1 VKLLIGETLIQSAF
15 SLLNMSLPLEGLR
28 VIDLTQDF
36 AGPFCTMILSDLGA
50 EVIKI
55 EKPGTGD
62 ETRAWGPP
70 FIDGISYYFLSL
82 NRGKK
87 SVVLDLKTR
96 EGQRIIRK
104 LAIDSDIFV
113 ESSRPGK
120 MAQFNLDYSQVRKL
134 NKALVYASISSF
146 GQSGPYRDRLGY
158 DLIAFAMSGIM
169 ASTGE
174 EGRPPI
180 RMSVPVA
187 DIAAGHYAS
196 TAILAALSRRLVTGR
211 GDYIDLSLHDSI
223 VSWLTYLAS
232 YYFATGKEPQR
243 LGSAHPSIV
252 PYQTFRC
259 KDEDLVLAIG
269 NDHQWT
275 KFCRATGQERLLA
288 DRRFS
293 TNPLRVKNRQLLI
306 PVLERMFRRRKA
318 KEWLRIIAQAKVPV
332 TPVFSIRDVVRDPQ
346 VRTRRMIIRSKGGI
360 PRLGSPMRFDRT
372 KPKRTESAPQLGE
385 HTTEILSEIGFS
397 SPGLKEFKAKHA

>member
-1 VKLLIGETLIQSAF
+1 MG
-15 SLLNMSLPLEGLR
+15 LPLEGLR

-36 AGPFCTMILSDLGA
+36 AGPFCTMILSDIGA

-55 EKPGTGD
+55 EKPDGGD

-70 FIDGISYYFLSL
+70 FVNGISYYFLSL

-96 EGQRIIRK
+96 EGQEIVRK
-104 LAIDSDIFV
+104 LVVDADIFV
-113 ESSRPGK
+113 ESSRPGQ
-120 MAQFNLDYSQVRKL
+120 MARFNLDYPRLRRL

-146 GQSGPYRDRLGY
+146 GQTGPYRDRLGY

-187 DIAAGHYAS
+187 DLAAGHYAS

-232 YYFATGKEPQR
+232 YYFATGKEPER
-243 LGSAHPSIV
+243 RGSAHPSIV
-252 PYQTFRC
+252 PYQAFRC
-259 KDEDLVLAIG
+259 KDKDLVVAIG
-269 NDHQWT
+269 NDHQWAN
-275 KFCRATGQERLLA
+275 FCRAMGLEKLFA

-293 TNPLRVKNRQLLI
+293 TNPLRVKNRHLLV
-306 PVLERMFRRRKA
+306 PVLQRVFRRRKA
-318 KEWLRIIAQAKVPV
+318 QDWERVLVHAKVPA
-332 TPVFSIRDVVRDPQ
+332 TSVFSIRDVVRDPQ
-346 VRTRRMIIRSKGGI
+346 VLWRGMVLGLKGE
-360 PRLGSPMRFDRT
+360 RHLESPMRFYKT
-372 KPKRTESAPQLGE
+372 KPRKALFPPKLGQ
-385 HTTEILSEIGFS
+385 HTTEILSS
-397 SPGLKEFKAKHA
+397 LSK

>member
-1 VKLLIGETLIQSAF
+1 MG
-15 SLLNMSLPLEGLR
+15 LPLQGLR

-70 FIDGISYYFLSL
+70 FVDGVSYYFLSL

-96 EGQRIIRK
+96 EARKIIQK
-104 LAIDSDIFV
+104 LVIDADIFV

-120 MAQFNLDYSQVRKL
+120 MSQFNLNYQRLRRL
-134 NKALVYASISSF
+134 NRALVYASISSF
-146 GQSGPYRDRLGY
+146 GQTGPYRDRLGY
-158 DLIAFAMSGIM
+158 DLIAFAKSGIM

-174 EGRPPI
+174 EGRSPI

-187 DIAAGHYAS
+187 DLAAGHYSS
-196 TAILAALSRRLVTGR
+196 TAILAALSRRLVTGT

-232 YYFATGKEPQR
+232 YYFATGKEPER
-243 LGSAHPSIV
+243 GGSAHQSIV
-252 PYQTFRC
+252 PYQAFRC
-259 KDEDLVLAIG
+259 EDKDLVLAIG

-275 KFCRATGQERLLA
+275 NFCHATGLERLIT

-293 TNPLRVKNRQLLI
+293 TNPARVKNRKILI
-306 PVLERMFRRRKA
+306 PVLQRMFRRREA
-318 KEWLRIIAQAKVPV
+318 KEWQKILDQAKVPA
-332 TPVFSIRDVVRDPQ
+332 TPAFSIRDVVRDPH
-346 VRTRRMIIRSKGGI
+346 VRNRRMIVKPKGDA
-360 PRLGSPMRFDRT
+360 PRLGSPMRFYKT
-372 KPKRTESAPQLGE
+372 KPKQTAPAPHLGQ
-385 HTTEILSEIGFS
+385 HTKEILAE
-397 SPGLKEFKAKHA
+397 L

>member
-1 VKLLIGETLIQSAF
+1 MGY
-15 SLLNMSLPLEGLR
+15 PLQGVR

-55 EKPGTGD
+55 EKPDGGD

-70 FIDGISYYFLSL
+70 FVDGISYYFLSL

-87 SVVLDLKTR
+87 SVVLDLKKN
-96 EGQRIIRK
+96 EAQKIIRK
-104 LAIDSDIFV
+104 LVVDSDIFV
-113 ESSRPGK
+113 ESSRPGQ
-120 MAQFNLDYSQVRKL
+120 MARFKLDYPRLRKT

-146 GQSGPYRDRLGY
+146 GQTGPYRDRLGY

-187 DIAAGHYAS
+187 DLAAGHYAS

-232 YYFATGKEPQR
+232 YYFATGKEPKR

-252 PYQTFRC
+252 PYQAFRC
-259 KDEDLVLAIG
+259 KDKDLVLAIG
-269 NDHQWT
+269 NDRQWT
-275 KFCRATGQERLLA
+275 TFCHATGLERLLA

-293 TNPLRVKNRQLLI
+293 TNPSRVRNRRLLI
-306 PVLERMFRRRKA
+306 PVLERMFRRREA
-318 KEWLRIIAQAKVPV
+318 KEWQRILAQAQVPA
-332 TPVFSIRDVVRDPQ
+332 TPVFNIRDVARDPQ
-346 VRTRRMIIRSKGGI
+346 VRNRRMIVRSKEDL
-360 PRLGSPMRFDRT
+360 PRLGSPMRFHKT
-372 KPKRTESAPQLGE
+372 KPKKTTPAPQLGQ
-385 HTTEILSEIGFS
+385 HTKEILVELGYSTLRMAT
-397 SPGLKEFKAKHA
+397 LKSMIKMPPPFGAGPANMLCHQR

>member
-1 VKLLIGETLIQSAF
+1 M
-15 SLLNMSLPLEGLR
+15 NLPLEGLQ

-50 EVIKI
+50 KVIKI

-70 FIDGISYYFLSL
+70 FVNGISYYFLSL

-87 SVVLDLKTR
+87 SVVLDLKKR
-96 EGQRIIRK
+96 EAQRIVRK
-104 LAIDSDIFV
+104 LVVDADIFV
-113 ESSRPGK
+113 ESSRPGQ
-120 MAQFNLDYSQVRKL
+120 MARFNLDYPRLRKL

-146 GQSGPYRDRLGY
+146 GQTGPYRDRLGY

-174 EGRPPI
+174 TGRPPV

-187 DIAAGHYAS
+187 DLAAGHYAS
-196 TAILAALSRRLVTGR
+196 TAILAALSRRLATGT
-211 GDYIDLSLHDSI
+211 GDCIDIALYDSI
-223 VSWLTYLAS
+223 VSWLTYQAS

-252 PYQTFRC
+252 PYQAFRC
-259 KDEDLVLAIG
+259 KDKDLVLAIG
-269 NDHQWT
+269 NDQQW
-275 KFCRATGQERLLA
+275 KNFCHATGQERLLA

-293 TNPLRVKNRQLLI
+293 TNPARVRNRQLLI
-306 PVLERMFRRRKA
+306 PVLQRMFRRRKA
-318 KEWLRIIAQAKVPV
+318 EEWHRILVEAKVPA
-332 TPVFSIRDVVRDPQ
+332 TTVFGSREVVRDSQ
-346 VRTRRMIIRSKGGI
+346 VRYRRMVIRSDNKA
-360 PRLGSPMRFDRT
+360 PHLGSPMRFYKT
-372 KPKRTESAPQLGE
+372 KPKKATPAPKLGQ
-385 HTTEILSEIGFS
+385 HTKEILAELGFS
-397 SPGLKEFKAKHA
+397 AQESRG

>member
-1 VKLLIGETLIQSAF
+1 MG
-15 SLLNMSLPLEGLR
+15 LPLKGLR

-70 FIDGISYYFLSL
+70 FVNGISYYFLSL

-96 EGQRIIRK
+96 EGQGVVRK
-104 LAIDSDIFV
+104 LVVDADIFV
-113 ESSRPGK
+113 ESSRPGQ
-120 MAQFNLDYSQVRKL
+120 MARFNLDYPRLRRL

-146 GQSGPYRDRLGY
+146 GQTGPYRDRLGY

-169 ASTGE
+169 ATTGE
-174 EGRPPI
+174 AGRPPI
-180 RMSVPVA
+180 RISVPVA

-252 PYQTFRC
+252 PYQAFRC
-259 KDEDLVLAIG
+259 KDKDLVLAIG
-269 NDHQWT
+269 NDHQWEN
-275 KFCRATGQERLLA
+275 FCHATGLDTLLA
-288 DRRFS
+288 DSRFS
-293 TNPLRVKNRQLLI
+293 TNPSRVRNRQALI

-318 KEWLRIIAQAKVPV
+318 KEWQRILAQAKVPA
-332 TPVFSIRDVVRDPQ
+332 TPVFNIRDVMRDPH
-346 VRTRRMIIRSKGGI
+346 VRNRRMIISSNRGI
-360 PRLGSPMRFDRT
+360 PRLGSPMRFYKT
-372 KPKRTESAPQLGE
+372 KPKRTRSAPQLGE

-397 SPGLKEFKAKHA
+397 PGLEEFKAKHT

>member
-1 VKLLIGETLIQSAF
+1 MG
-15 SLLNMSLPLEGLR
+15 LPLQGLR

-55 EKPGTGD
+55 EKPDGGD

-87 SVVLDLKTR
+87 SVVLDLKKR
-96 EGQRIIRK
+96 EAQKIVRK
-104 LAIDSDIFV
+104 LVVDSDIFV
-113 ESSRPGK
+113 ESSRPGQ
-120 MAQFNLDYSQVRKL
+120 MSRINLDYPKLRKL

-146 GQSGPYRDRLGY
+146 GQTGPYRDRLGY
-158 DLIAFAMSGIM
+158 DIVAFAMSGIM
-169 ASTGE
+169 SSTGE
-174 EGRPPI
+174 EGRAPI

-223 VSWLTYLAS
+223 VSWLTYQAS
-232 YYFATGKEPQR
+232 YYFATGREPQR

-252 PYQTFRC
+252 PYEAFRC
-259 KDEDLVLAIG
+259 EDRDLVLAVG
-269 NDHQWT
+269 NDHQW
-275 KFCRATGQERLLA
+275 KNFCHATGLERLIT

-293 TNPLRVKNRQLLI
+293 TNPARVKNRHLLI
-306 PVLERMFRRRKA
+306 PVLQQMFRRKKA
-318 KEWLRIIAQAKVPV
+318 KEWHRILVQAQVPA
-332 TPVFSIRDVVRDPQ
+332 TPVFNIRDVARDPQ
-346 VRTRRMIIRSKGGI
+346 IRNRRMIIRSDGDVSH
-360 PRLGSPMRFDRT
+360 LGSPMRFYET
-372 KPKRTESAPQLGE
+372 KPKRTASAPQLGQ
-385 HTTEILSEIGFS
+385 HTREILAE
-397 SPGLKEFKAKHA
+397 L

>member
-1 VKLLIGETLIQSAF
+1 
-15 SLLNMSLPLEGLR
+15 
-28 VIDLTQDF
+28 
-36 AGPFCTMILSDLGA
+36 MILSDLGA

-55 EKPGTGD
+55 EKPDGGD

-87 SVVLDLKTR
+87 SVVLDLKKN
-96 EGQRIIRK
+96 EAQKIIRK
-104 LAIDSDIFV
+104 LVVDADIFV
-113 ESSRPGK
+113 ESSRPGQ
-120 MAQFNLDYSQVRKL
+120 MARFNLDYPKLRRL

-146 GQSGPYRDRLGY
+146 GQTGPYRDRLGY
-158 DLIAFAMSGIM
+158 DIIAFAMSGIM

-174 EGRPPI
+174 AGRPPI

-252 PYQTFRC
+252 PYQAFRC
-259 KDEDLVLAIG
+259 KDKDIVLAIG
-269 NDHQWT
+269 NNQQWT
-275 KFCRATGQERLLA
+275 NFCHATGLERLLA
-288 DRRFS
+288 HQRFS
-293 TNPLRVKNRQLLI
+293 TNPSRVKNRHLLI
-306 PVLERMFRRRKA
+306 PILQKTLRQRKA
-318 KEWLRIIAQAKVPV
+318 KDWYRILNRANIPA
-332 TPVFSIRDVVRDPQ
+332 TTVFSIRDTVHDPH
-346 VRTRRMIIRSKGGI
+346 VLNRKMIEGPGSKD
-360 PRLGSPMRFDRT
+360 PRLGSPMKFSKT
-372 KPKRTESAPQLGE
+372 KPKQATPAPQLGQ
-385 HTTEILSEIGFS
+385 HTKEILAELGH
-397 SPGLKEFKAKHA
+397 SPRTIEKLQS

>member
-15 SLLNMSLPLEGLR
+15 SILNMGLPLEGLR

-55 EKPGTGD
+55 EKPRGGD

-70 FIDGISYYFLSL
+70 FIDGVSYYFLSL

-104 LAIDSDIFV
+104 LVVDADIFV
-113 ESSRPGK
+113 ESSRPGQ
-120 MAQFNLDYSQVRKL
+120 MARFNLDYPRLRRL

-146 GQSGPYRDRLGY
+146 GQTGPYRDRLGY

-174 EGRPPI
+174 EGRPHI

-196 TAILAALSRRLVTGR
+196 TAILAALSKRLVTGK

-232 YYFATGKEPQR
+232 YYFATGKEPER
-243 LGSAHPSIV
+243 RGSAHPSIV
-252 PYQTFRC
+252 PYQAFRC
-259 KDEDLVLAIG
+259 KDKDLVLAIG
-269 NDHQWT
+269 NDQQW
-275 KFCRATGQERLLA
+275 KNFCYATGLERLIM

-293 TNPLRVKNRQLLI
+293 TNPARVKNGKILI
-306 PVLERMFRRRKA
+306 PVLQRMFRRRDA
-318 KEWLRIIAQAKVPV
+318 KEWQKTLDQAKVPV
-332 TPVFSIRDVVRDPQ
+332 TPVFSIRDVARDPH
-346 VRTRRMIIRSKGGI
+346 VRNRRMIVKSKGDI
-360 PRLGSPMRFDRT
+360 PRLGSPMRFYET
-372 KPKRTESAPQLGE
+372 KPKKTTPAPRLGQ
-385 HTTEILSEIGFS
+385 HTKEILAELGYS
-397 SPGLKEFKAKHA
+397 S

>member
-1 VKLLIGETLIQSAF
+1 MG
-15 SLLNMSLPLEGLR
+15 LPLQGLR

-55 EKPGTGD
+55 EKPDGGD

-87 SVVLDLKTR
+87 SVVLDLKKR
-96 EGQRIIRK
+96 EAQKIVRK
-104 LAIDSDIFV
+104 LVVDSDIFV
-113 ESSRPGK
+113 ESSRPGQ
-120 MAQFNLDYSQVRKL
+120 MSRFNLDYPKLRKL

-146 GQSGPYRDRLGY
+146 GQTGPYRDRLGY
-158 DLIAFAMSGIM
+158 DIVAFAMSGIM
-169 ASTGE
+169 SSTGE
-174 EGRPPI
+174 EGRAPI

-223 VSWLTYLAS
+223 VSWLTYQAS
-232 YYFATGKEPQR
+232 YYFATGREPQR

-252 PYQTFRC
+252 PYEAFRC
-259 KDEDLVLAIG
+259 EDRDLVLAVG
-269 NDHQWT
+269 NDHQW
-275 KFCRATGQERLLA
+275 KNFCHATGLERLIT

-293 TNPLRVKNRQLLI
+293 TNPARVKNRHLLI
-306 PVLERMFRRRKA
+306 PVLQQMFRRKKA
-318 KEWLRIIAQAKVPV
+318 KEWHRILVQAQVPA
-332 TPVFSIRDVVRDPQ
+332 TPVFNIRDVARDPQ
-346 VRTRRMIIRSKGGI
+346 IRNRRMIIGSDGDVSH
-360 PRLGSPMRFDRT
+360 LGSPMRFYET
-372 KPKRTESAPQLGE
+372 KPKRTASAPQLGQ
-385 HTTEILSEIGFS
+385 HTREILAE
-397 SPGLKEFKAKHA
+397 L

>member
-1 VKLLIGETLIQSAF
+1 MGLA
-15 SLLNMSLPLEGLR
+15 LEGLR

-87 SVVLDLKTR
+87 GVVLDLKTR

-104 LAIDSDIFV
+104 LVVDADIFV
-113 ESSRPGK
+113 ESSRPGQ
-120 MAQFNLDYSQVRKL
+120 MSRFHLDYPRLRRL

-146 GQSGPYRDRLGY
+146 GQTGPYRDRLGY

-180 RMSVPVA
+180 RISVPVA
-187 DIAAGHYAS
+187 DLAAGHYAS
-196 TAILAALSRRLVTGR
+196 TAILAALSRRLVSGT
-211 GDYIDLSLHDSI
+211 GDYIDLSLYDSI
-223 VSWLTYLAS
+223 VSWLAYLAS

-252 PYQTFRC
+252 PYQAFRC
-259 KDEDLVLAIG
+259 KDKDLVLAIG
-269 NDHQWT
+269 NDHQWRD
-275 KFCRATGQERLLA
+275 FCRATGLERLLA
-288 DRRFS
+288 YTRFS
-293 TNPLRVKNRQLLI
+293 TNPDRVKNRHFLI
-306 PVLERMFRRRKA
+306 LTLERMFRRRKA
-318 KEWLRIIAQAKVPV
+318 KEWQRILVQAKVPAA
-332 TPVFSIRDVVRDPQ
+332 PVYSIRDVERDLQ
-346 VRTRRMIIRSKGGI
+346 VRNRRMIIRSDKV
-360 PRLGSPMRFDRT
+360 PRLGS
-372 KPKRTESAPQLGE
+372 
-385 HTTEILSEIGFS
+385 
-397 SPGLKEFKAKHA
+397 

>member
-1 VKLLIGETLIQSAF
+1 
-15 SLLNMSLPLEGLR
+15 MRLPLEGLR

-36 AGPFCTMILSDLGA
+36 AGPFCTMMLSDLGA

-55 EKPGTGD
+55 EKPDGGD

-70 FIDGISYYFLSL
+70 FVKGISYYFLSL

-96 EGQRIIRK
+96 EAQKIIQK
-104 LAIDSDIFV
+104 LVVDADIFV
-113 ESSRPGK
+113 ESSRPGQ
-120 MAQFNLDYSQVRKL
+120 MARFNLDYPKLRRK

-146 GQSGPYRDRLGY
+146 GQTGPYRDRLGY

-174 EGRPPI
+174 QGRPPI

-196 TAILAALSRRLVTGR
+196 TAILAALTRRLVTGR
-211 GDYIDLSLHDSI
+211 GDYIDLSLYDSI

-232 YYFATGKEPQR
+232 YYFATGKEPPQ

-252 PYQTFRC
+252 PYQAFRC
-259 KDEDLVLAIG
+259 KDKDLVLAIG

-275 KFCRATGQERLLA
+275 NFCRATGLERLIA

-293 TNPLRVKNRQLLI
+293 TNPARVKNRLLLI
-306 PVLERMFRRRKA
+306 PVLQRMFRHKDT
-318 KEWLRIIAQAKVPV
+318 KEWQTILDQAKVPAS
-332 TPVFSIRDVVRDPQ
+332 PVFSIRDLVHDPH
-346 VRTRRMIIRSKGGI
+346 VHHRKIIIKSKGNAS
-360 PRLGSPMRFDRT
+360 RLGSPMMFYKT
-372 KPKRTESAPQLGE
+372 KPKRTSAAARLGE
-385 HTTEILSEIGFS
+385 HTSEILT
-397 SPGLKEFKAKHA
+397 EFG

>member
-1 VKLLIGETLIQSAF
+1 MG
-15 SLLNMSLPLEGLR
+15 LPLEGLR

-55 EKPGTGD
+55 EKPEGGD
-62 ETRAWGPP
+62 ETRSWGPP
-70 FIDGISYYFLSL
+70 FVDGVSYYFLSL

-104 LAIDSDIFV
+104 LVVDADIFV
-113 ESSRPGK
+113 ESSRPGQ
-120 MAQFNLDYSQVRKL
+120 MSRFNLDYPRLRRL

-146 GQSGPYRDRLGY
+146 GQTGPYRDWLGY

-174 EGRPPI
+174 KGRPPI

-187 DIAAGHYAS
+187 DLAAGHYAS
-196 TAILAALSRRLVTGR
+196 TAILAALSRRLVSGR

-232 YYFATGKEPQR
+232 YYFATGKEPER

-252 PYQTFRC
+252 PYQIFRC
-259 KDEDLVLAIG
+259 KDKDLVLAIG
-269 NDHQWT
+269 NNYQWT
-275 KFCRATGQERLLA
+275 NFCRATGQERLIA

-293 TNPLRVKNRQLLI
+293 TNPARVNNRLLLI
-306 PVLERMFRRRKA
+306 PVLDRMFRHKDT
-318 KEWLRIIAQAKVPV
+318 KEWQKILDHAKVPAS
-332 TPVFSIRDVVRDPQ
+332 PVFSIRDVVHDPH
-346 VRTRRMIIRSKGGI
+346 VRHRKMIVKSKGNAS
-360 PRLGSPMRFDRT
+360 RLGSPMRFYKT
-372 KPKRTESAPQLGE
+372 KPKRASAAPRLGE
-385 HTTEILSEIGFS
+385 HAKEILAELRVS
-397 SPGLKEFKAKHA
+397 S

>member
-1 VKLLIGETLIQSAF
+1 MG
-15 SLLNMSLPLEGLR
+15 LPLEGLR

-55 EKPGTGD
+55 EKPDGGD

-104 LAIDSDIFV
+104 LVVDADIFV
-113 ESSRPGK
+113 ESSRPGQ
-120 MAQFNLDYSQVRKL
+120 MARFHLDYPRLRRL

-146 GQSGPYRDRLGY
+146 GQTGPYRDRLGY

-174 EGRPPI
+174 KGRPPI

-187 DIAAGHYAS
+187 DLAAGHYAS

-252 PYQTFRC
+252 PYQAFRC
-259 KDEDLVLAIG
+259 KDKDLVLAVG

-275 KFCRATGQERLLA
+275 NFCRATGQERFLS

-293 TNPLRVKNRQLLI
+293 TNPSRVKNRTTLI
-306 PVLERMFRRRKA
+306 PVLQQMFRRRDA
-318 KEWLRIIAQAKVPV
+318 KEWQNILDQAKVPV
-332 TPVFSIRDVVRDPQ
+332 APVFGIRDVVRDPH
-346 VRTRRMIIRSKGGI
+346 VRHRKMIVGSGRNAS
-360 PRLGSPMRFDRT
+360 RLGSPMRFYKT
-372 KPKRTESAPQLGE
+372 KPKKTGPAPQLGQ
-385 HTTEILSEIGFS
+385 HTREILAELGQSG
-397 SPGLKEFKAKHA
+397 

>member
-1 VKLLIGETLIQSAF
+1 MG
-15 SLLNMSLPLEGLR
+15 LPLKGLR

-50 EVIKI
+50 EVIKL

-70 FIDGISYYFLSL
+70 FVNGISYYFSSL

-104 LAIDSDIFV
+104 LVVDADIFV
-113 ESSRPGK
+113 ESSRPRQ
-120 MAQFNLDYSQVRKL
+120 MARFKLDYPRLRKT

-146 GQSGPYRDRLGY
+146 GQTGPYRDRLGY
-158 DLIAFAMSGIM
+158 DLVALAMSGIM

-174 EGRPPI
+174 EGRQPI

-196 TAILAALSRRLVTGR
+196 TAILAALSKRLVTGK
-211 GDYIDLSLHDSI
+211 GDYIDLSLYDSI
-223 VSWLTYLAS
+223 VSWLTYLSS

-252 PYQTFRC
+252 PYQAFRC
-259 KDEDLVLAIG
+259 EDQDLVLATG
-269 NDHQWT
+269 NDNQWMN
-275 KFCRATGQERLLA
+275 FCHATGQKRLLS

-293 TNPLRVKNRQLLI
+293 TNPLRVKNRQLLV
-306 PVLERMFRRRKA
+306 PVLNRVFRKRKA
-318 KEWLRIIAQAKVPV
+318 RDWQRILVQAHVPA
-332 TPVFSIRDVVRDPQ
+332 TLIFSIRDVARDPQ
-346 VRTRRMIIRSKGGI
+346 VRKRRMIVGLKGEG
-360 PRLGSPMRFDRT
+360 LHLESPMRFYKT
-372 KPKRTESAPQLGE
+372 KTKKTAPAPQLGQ
-385 HTTEILSEIGFS
+385 HTREILA
-397 SPGLKEFKAKHA
+397 GL

>member
-1 VKLLIGETLIQSAF
+1 MG
-15 SLLNMSLPLEGLR
+15 LPLEGLR

-55 EKPGTGD
+55 EKPGIGD

-87 SVVLDLKTR
+87 SVILDLKTR
-96 EGQRIIRK
+96 EAQSIVQK
-104 LAIDSDIFV
+104 LAVDADIFV
-113 ESSRPGK
+113 ESSRPGQ
-120 MAQFNLDYSQVRKL
+120 MARFNLNYPRLRRL

-146 GQSGPYRDRLGY
+146 GRTGPYRDRLGY

-252 PYQTFRC
+252 PYQAFRC
-259 KDEDLVLAIG
+259 KDKDLVLAVG

-275 KFCRATGQERLLA
+275 NFCRATGQERFLS

-293 TNPLRVKNRQLLI
+293 TNPSRVKNRTTLI
-306 PVLERMFRRRKA
+306 PVLQQMFRRRDA
-318 KEWLRIIAQAKVPV
+318 KEWQNILDQAKVPV
-332 TPVFSIRDVVRDPQ
+332 APVFGIRDVVRDPH
-346 VRTRRMIIRSKGGI
+346 VRHRKMIVGSGRNAS
-360 PRLGSPMRFDRT
+360 RLGSPMRFYKT
-372 KPKRTESAPQLGE
+372 KPKKTGPAPQLGQ
-385 HTTEILSEIGFS
+385 HTREILAELGQSG
-397 SPGLKEFKAKHA
+397 

>member
-1 VKLLIGETLIQSAF
+1 MG
-15 SLLNMSLPLEGLR
+15 LPLAGLR

-36 AGPFCTMILSDLGA
+36 AGPFCTMILADLGA

-55 EKPGTGD
+55 EKPDGGD

-70 FIDGISYYFLSL
+70 FVNGVSYYFLSL

-87 SVVLDLKTR
+87 SVVLDLRTR
-96 EGQRIIRK
+96 EGQKIIRK
-104 LAIDSDIFV
+104 LVVDADIFV
-113 ESSRPGK
+113 ESSRPGQ
-120 MAQFNLDYSQVRKL
+120 MARFNLDYSRLRRL

-146 GQSGPYRDRLGY
+146 GQTGPYRDRLGY

-174 EGRPPI
+174 EGRSPI

-187 DIAAGHYAS
+187 DLAAGHYAS

-232 YYFATGKEPQR
+232 YYFATGKEPER
-243 LGSAHPSIV
+243 RGSAHPSIV
-252 PYQTFRC
+252 PYQAFRC
-259 KDEDLVLAIG
+259 KDKDLVLAIG
-269 NDHQWT
+269 NDHQW
-275 KFCRATGQERLLA
+275 KNFCHTTSLERLIM

-293 TNPLRVKNRQLLI
+293 TNPARVRNRHLLI
-306 PVLERMFRRRKA
+306 PLLQQMFRRKKA
-318 KEWLRIIAQAKVPV
+318 KEWHKILVQAQVPA
-332 TPVFSIRDVVRDPQ
+332 TPVLSIRDVARDPQ
-346 VRTRRMIIRSKGGI
+346 IRNRRMIIKSNSDI
-360 PRLGSPMRFDRT
+360 PRLGSPMRFYKT
-372 KPKRTESAPQLGE
+372 KPKRTTSAPRLGQ
-385 HTTEILSEIGFS
+385 HTTEILSEIGYS
-397 SPGLKEFKAKHA
+397 S

>member
-1 VKLLIGETLIQSAF
+1 MG
-15 SLLNMSLPLEGLR
+15 LPLQGLR
-28 VIDLTQDF
+28 VVDLTQDF

-55 EKPGTGD
+55 EKSGGGD

-70 FIDGISYYFLSL
+70 FVNGISAYFVSL

-96 EGQRIIRK
+96 EGQRVIQK
-104 LAIDSDIFV
+104 LVVDSDIFV
-113 ESSRPGK
+113 ESSRPGQ
-120 MAQFNLDYSQVRKL
+120 MARFNLDYPRLRRL

-146 GQSGPYRDRLGY
+146 GQTGPYRDRLGY

-174 EGRPPI
+174 KGRPPI

-187 DIAAGHYAS
+187 DLAAGHYAS
-196 TAILAALSRRLVTGR
+196 TAILAILSRRLVTGK
-211 GDYIDLSLHDSI
+211 GGYVDLSLHDSI

-252 PYQTFRC
+252 PYQAFRC
-259 KDEDLVLAIG
+259 KDKYLVLAIG
-269 NDHQWT
+269 NDHQWEN
-275 KFCRATGQERLLA
+275 FCRAAGLERFFS
-288 DRRFS
+288 DGRFS
-293 TNPLRVKNRQLLI
+293 TNPSRVKNGHLLI
-306 PVLERMFRRRKA
+306 PVLQRMFRRRDA
-318 KEWLRIIAQAKVPV
+318 KEWQTILDKAKVPV
-332 TPVFSIRDVVRDPQ
+332 APVFGIRDVMHDPHVRN
-346 VRTRRMIIRSKGGI
+346 RKMIVGSK
-360 PRLGSPMRFDRT
+360 RNASHLGSPMRFYRT
-372 KPKRTESAPQLGE
+372 SQKETTSAPQLGQ
-385 HTTEILSEIGFS
+385 HTREILDS
-397 SPGLKEFKAKHA
+397 LRT

>member
-1 VKLLIGETLIQSAF
+1 
-15 SLLNMSLPLEGLR
+15 
-28 VIDLTQDF
+28 
-36 AGPFCTMILSDLGA
+36 MILSDLGA

-96 EGQRIIRK
+96 EGQGIVRK
-104 LAIDSDIFV
+104 LVVDADIFV

-120 MAQFNLDYSQVRKL
+120 MAQFNLDYPQLRRL

-146 GQSGPYRDRLGY
+146 GKTGPYRDRLGY

-169 ASTGE
+169 ATTGE

-187 DIAAGHYAS
+187 DLAAGHYAS

-211 GDYIDLSLHDSI
+211 GDYLDLSLHDSI
-223 VSWLTYLAS
+223 LSWLTYLAS

-252 PYQTFRC
+252 PYQAFRC
-259 KDEDLVLAIG
+259 KDNDLVVAIG
-269 NDHQWT
+269 NDHQWVN
-275 KFCRATGQERLLA
+275 FCHATGLERLIA
-288 DRRFS
+288 DNRFS
-293 TNPLRVKNRQLLI
+293 TNPSRVRNRRALI
-306 PVLERMFRRRKA
+306 PVLERMFRRREV
-318 KEWLRIIAQAKVPV
+318 KEWHRILVQAKVPT
-332 TPVFSIRDVVRDPQ
+332 TPVFNIRDVARDPQ
-346 VRTRRMIIRSKGGI
+346 VRNRRMIVRSKKDP
-360 PRLGSPMRFDRT
+360 PRIGSPMRFYKT
-372 KPKRTESAPQLGE
+372 KPKKTTPAPQLGQ
-385 HTTEILSEIGFS
+385 HTKEILAELGYS
-397 SPGLKEFKAKHA
+397 S

>member
-1 VKLLIGETLIQSAF
+1 MG
-15 SLLNMSLPLEGLR
+15 LPLHGLR

-70 FIDGISYYFLSL
+70 FVNGISYYFLSL

-96 EGQRIIRK
+96 EAQRIIQK
-104 LAIDSDIFV
+104 LVVDSDVFV
-113 ESSRPGK
+113 ESSRPGQ
-120 MAQFNLDYSQVRKL
+120 MARFNLDYPRLRKI

-146 GQSGPYRDRLGY
+146 GQTGPYRDRLGY

-174 EGRPPI
+174 AGRSPI
-180 RMSVPVA
+180 RMGVPVA

-196 TAILAALSRRLVTGR
+196 SAILAALSRRLVTGQ

-232 YYFATGKEPQR
+232 YYFATGKEPER
-243 LGSAHPSIV
+243 RGSAHPSIV
-252 PYQTFRC
+252 PYQAFRC
-259 KDEDLVLAIG
+259 KDKDLVLAVG
-269 NDHQWT
+269 NDRQW
-275 KFCRATGQERLLA
+275 KNFCHATGLERLIT

-293 TNPLRVKNRQLLI
+293 TNPARVKNRKILI
-306 PVLERMFRRRKA
+306 PVLQRTFRRRDA
-318 KEWLRIIAQAKVPV
+318 KEWQKTLDQAKVPA

-346 VRTRRMIIRSKGGI
+346 VRNRRMIVRSKGDV
-360 PRLGSPMRFDRT
+360 PRLGSPMRFYKT
-372 KPKRTESAPQLGE
+372 KPKNTTTAPRLGQ
-385 HTTEILSEIGFS
+385 HTKEVLAKLGYS
-397 SPGLKEFKAKHA
+397 S

>member
-1 VKLLIGETLIQSAF
+1 MG
-15 SLLNMSLPLEGLR
+15 LPLAGLR

-36 AGPFCTMILSDLGA
+36 AGPFCTMILADLGA

-55 EKPGTGD
+55 EKPDGGD

-70 FIDGISYYFLSL
+70 FVNGVSYYFLSL

-87 SVVLDLKTR
+87 SVVLDLRTR
-96 EGQRIIRK
+96 EGQKIIRK
-104 LAIDSDIFV
+104 LVVDADIFV
-113 ESSRPGK
+113 ESSRPGQ
-120 MAQFNLDYSQVRKL
+120 MARFNLDYSRLRRL

-146 GQSGPYRDRLGY
+146 GQTGPYRDRLGY

-174 EGRPPI
+174 QGRPPI

-196 TAILAALSRRLVTGR
+196 TAILAALSRRLVTGK

-232 YYFATGKEPQR
+232 YYFATGKEPER
-243 LGSAHPSIV
+243 RGSAHPSIV
-252 PYQTFRC
+252 PYQAFRC
-259 KDEDLVLAIG
+259 KDKDLVLAIG
-269 NDHQWT
+269 NDHQW
-275 KFCRATGQERLLA
+275 KNFCHTTSLERLIM

-293 TNPLRVKNRQLLI
+293 TNPARVKNRHLLI
-306 PVLERMFRRRKA
+306 PLLQQMFRRKKA
-318 KEWLRIIAQAKVPV
+318 KEWHKILVQAQVPA
-332 TPVFSIRDVVRDPQ
+332 TPVLSIRDVARDPQ
-346 VRTRRMIIRSKGGI
+346 IRNRRMIIKSNSDI
-360 PRLGSPMRFDRT
+360 PRLGSPMRFYKT
-372 KPKRTESAPQLGE
+372 KPKRTTSAPRLGQ
-385 HTTEILSEIGFS
+385 HTTEILSEIGYS
-397 SPGLKEFKAKHA
+397 S

>member
-1 VKLLIGETLIQSAF
+1 MGH
-15 SLLNMSLPLEGLR
+15 PLEGLR

-55 EKPGTGD
+55 EKPDGGD

-70 FIDGISYYFLSL
+70 FIDGISYYFMSL

-96 EGQRIIRK
+96 EAQSIVRK
-104 LAIDSDIFV
+104 LVVDADIFV
-113 ESSRPGK
+113 ESSRPGQI
-120 MAQFNLDYSQVRKL
+120 AGFNLDYPKLRKI
-134 NKALVYASISSF
+134 NKALVYASISGF
-146 GQSGPYRDRLGY
+146 GQTGPNRDRLGY

-169 ASTGE
+169 ATTGE

-180 RMSVPVA
+180 RISVPVA

-252 PYQTFRC
+252 PYQALRY
-259 KDEDLVLAIG
+259 KDKDLVVAIG
-269 NDHQWT
+269 NDNQWT
-275 KFCRATGQERLLA
+275 NFCHATGQERLLS

-293 TNPLRVKNRQLLI
+293 TNPLRVKNRHLLI

-318 KEWLRIIAQAKVPV
+318 KEWQRILVQAKVPA
-332 TPVFSIRDVVRDPQ
+332 TSVFSIREVVRDPH
-346 VRTRRMIIRSKGGI
+346 VRNRRMIIRSRSDV
-360 PRLGSPMRFDRT
+360 PRLGSPMRFYKT
-372 KPKRTESAPQLGE
+372 KPKRAGSAPRLGE
-385 HTTEILSEIGFS
+385 HTTEILTEQGYS
-397 SPGLKEFKAKHA
+397 SKKV

>member
-1 VKLLIGETLIQSAF
+1 MIGETLIQSAP
-15 SLLNMSLPLEGLR
+15 SPLNMGLPLEGLR

-36 AGPFCTMILSDLGA
+36 AGPFCTMMLSDLGA

-55 EKPGTGD
+55 EKPDGGD

-70 FIDGISYYFLSL
+70 FVNGISYYFLSL

-96 EGQRIIRK
+96 EGQEIIRK
-104 LAIDSDIFV
+104 LVVDADIFV
-113 ESSRPGK
+113 ESSRPGQ
-120 MAQFNLDYSQVRKL
+120 MARFNLDYPRLRRL

-146 GQSGPYRDRLGY
+146 GQTGPYRDRLGY

-174 EGRPPI
+174 AGRPPI

-187 DIAAGHYAS
+187 DLAAGHYAS
-196 TAILAALSRRLVTGR
+196 TAILATLSRRLVTGR

-252 PYQTFRC
+252 PYQAFRC
-259 KDEDLVLAIG
+259 KDKDLVVAIG

-275 KFCRATGQERLLA
+275 NFCHATGLERLIT
-288 DRRFS
+288 DGRFS
-293 TNPLRVKNRQLLI
+293 ANPSRAKNRRLLI
-306 PVLERMFRRRKA
+306 PLLERMFRRRKA
-318 KEWLRIIAQAKVPV
+318 HEWHRILVQAKVPT
-332 TPVFSIRDVVRDPQ
+332 TPVFSIRDVVRDPH
-346 VRTRRMIIRSKGGI
+346 VHNRRMVIRSDRNV
-360 PRLGSPMRFDRT
+360 PRLGSPMRFYKT
-372 KPKRTESAPQLGE
+372 KPKKTTPAPRLGQDA
-385 HTTEILSEIGFS
+385 TEILTELGYSSQEIKRLRASDVLG
-397 SPGLKEFKAKHA
+397 

>member
-1 VKLLIGETLIQSAF
+1 MG
-15 SLLNMSLPLEGLR
+15 LPLKGLR

-36 AGPFCTMILSDLGA
+36 AGPFCTMMLSDLGA

-70 FIDGISYYFLSL
+70 FVNGISYYFLSL

-87 SVVLDLKTR
+87 SVVLDLKTG

-104 LAIDSDIFV
+104 LVVDADIFV
-113 ESSRPGK
+113 ESSRPGQ
-120 MAQFNLDYSQVRKL
+120 MARFNLDFPRLRKI
-134 NKALVYASISSF
+134 NKALVYVSISSF
-146 GQSGPYRDRLGY
+146 GQTGPYRDRLGY

-187 DIAAGHYAS
+187 DLAAGHYAS
-196 TAILAALSRRLVTGR
+196 TAILAAVSRRLVTGR

-232 YYFATGKEPQR
+232 YYFATGKEPKR

-252 PYQTFRC
+252 PYQAFRC
-259 KDEDLVLAIG
+259 KNGDLVLAVG
-269 NDHQWT
+269 NDRQWT
-275 KFCRATGQERLLA
+275 NFCHATGLERLLA
-288 DRRFS
+288 DWRYS
-293 TNPLRVKNRQLLI
+293 TNPARVKNRKTLI
-306 PVLERMFRRRKA
+306 PVLQRMFYRRDA
-318 KEWLRIIAQAKVPV
+318 KEWQTILDQAKVP
-332 TPVFSIRDVVRDPQ
+332 TAPVLSIRDIVHDPHVRY
-346 VRTRRMIIRSKGGI
+346 RKMIIRSN
-360 PRLGSPMRFDRT
+360 RNASLLGSPMRFYKT
-372 KPKRTESAPQLGE
+372 KPKKTTSAPRLGQ
-385 HTTEILSEIGFS
+385 HSTETLAELGYS
-397 SPGLKEFKAKHA
+397 AKRIEKLRGATSKDSAVFEPP

>member
-1 VKLLIGETLIQSAF
+1 
-15 SLLNMSLPLEGLR
+15 
-28 VIDLTQDF
+28 
-36 AGPFCTMILSDLGA
+36 MILSDLGA

-96 EGQRIIRK
+96 EGQEIIRK
-104 LAIDSDIFV
+104 LIVDADIFV
-113 ESSRPGK
+113 ESSRPGQ
-120 MAQFNLDYSQVRKL
+120 MARFKLDYPRLRRL

-146 GQSGPYRDRLGY
+146 GQTGPYRDRLGY

-169 ASTGE
+169 ATTGE
-174 EGRPPI
+174 KGRPPI

-187 DIAAGHYAS
+187 DLAAGHYAS
-196 TAILAALSRRLVTGR
+196 TAILAALSRRLVTGK

-223 VSWLTYLAS
+223 VSWLTYQAS

-252 PYQTFRC
+252 PYQAFRC
-259 KDEDLVLAIG
+259 KDKDLVLAIG
-269 NDHQWT
+269 NDQQWRN
-275 KFCRATGQERLLA
+275 FCQATGQERLLG
-288 DRRFS
+288 DNRFS
-293 TNPLRVKNRQLLI
+293 TNPSRVKNRRLLI
-306 PVLERMFRRRKA
+306 PVLQRMFHRRNA
-318 KEWLRIIAQAKVPV
+318 KEWHRILVQAKVPAA
-332 TPVFSIRDVVRDPQ
+332 PVFSIRDVVRDSHI
-346 VRTRRMIIRSKGGI
+346 RHRRMIVRSDGDV
-360 PRLGSPMRFDRT
+360 PHLGSPMRFYKT
-372 KPKRTESAPQLGE
+372 TPKRALPAPLLGQ
-385 HTTEILSEIGFS
+385 HTKEILARADRS
-397 SPGLKEFKAKHA
+397 L

>member
-1 VKLLIGETLIQSAF
+1 MG
-15 SLLNMSLPLEGLR
+15 LPLQGLR

-70 FIDGISYYFLSL
+70 FVHGVSYYFLSL

-87 SVVLDLKTR
+87 SVTLDLKTR
-96 EGQRIIRK
+96 EAQRIIRK
-104 LAIDSDIFV
+104 LVVDADIFV
-113 ESSRPGK
+113 ESSRPGQ
-120 MAQFNLDYSQVRKL
+120 MARFNLGYPRLRRL

-146 GQSGPYRDRLGY
+146 GQTGPYRDRLGY

-174 EGRPPI
+174 AGQPPI

-196 TAILAALSRRLVTGR
+196 TAILAALSRRLVTGT

-223 VSWLTYLAS
+223 VSWLTYLVS

-252 PYQTFRC
+252 PYQAFRC
-259 KDEDLVLAIG
+259 KDRDLVLAVG
-269 NDHQWT
+269 NDRQWRN
-275 KFCRATGQERLLA
+275 FCNATGLERLIA
-288 DRRFS
+288 DNRFF
-293 TNPLRVKNRQLLI
+293 TNQSRVKNRHFLI
-306 PVLERMFRRRKA
+306 PVLQRMFRKRTCKN
-318 KEWLRIIAQAKVPV
+318 WHRILVQAHVPA
-332 TPVFSIRDVVRDPQ
+332 TPVFSIRDLMRDPH
-346 VRTRRMIIRSKGGI
+346 VRNRRMIIRSDSDVS
-360 PRLGSPMRFDRT
+360 RLGSPMRFYKTEPKKT
-372 KPKRTESAPQLGE
+372 KPAPHLGQHTKEVLAELGYLGIGVGWLPPREQESKRKWE
-385 HTTEILSEIGFS
+385 
-397 SPGLKEFKAKHA
+397 

>member
-1 VKLLIGETLIQSAF
+1 
-15 SLLNMSLPLEGLR
+15 
-28 VIDLTQDF
+28 
-36 AGPFCTMILSDLGA
+36 MILSDLGA

-55 EKPGTGD
+55 EKPDGGD

-96 EGQRIIRK
+96 EAQRIIRK
-104 LAIDSDIFV
+104 LVVDADIFV
-113 ESSRPGK
+113 ESSRPGQ
-120 MAQFNLDYSQVRKL
+120 MARFNLDYPQLRRL

-146 GQSGPYRDRLGY
+146 GQTGPYRDRLGY
-158 DLIAFAMSGIM
+158 DIIAFAMSGIM
-169 ASTGE
+169 ASTRE

-187 DIAAGHYAS
+187 DLAAGHYAS

-252 PYQTFRC
+252 PYQAFRC
-259 KDEDLVLAIG
+259 KDKDLVLAIG
-269 NDHQWT
+269 NDHQWRN
-275 KFCRATGQERLLA
+275 FCQATGQERLLS
-288 DRRFS
+288 DNRFS
-293 TNPLRVKNRQLLI
+293 TNPSRVRNRQLLI
-306 PVLERMFRRRKA
+306 PILKRMFRRKKT
-318 KEWLRIIAQAKVPV
+318 KEWQRILAQAKVPA
-332 TPVFSIRDVVRDPQ
+332 TPVFSIRDLVPDPHVRN
-346 VRTRRMIIRSKGGI
+346 RRMIISSNGKVS
-360 PRLGSPMRFDRT
+360 RLASPMRFYKT
-372 KPKRTESAPQLGE
+372 KPKKTAPAPHLGQ
-385 HTTEILSEIGFS
+385 HTTKILTELGYS
-397 SPGLKEFKAKHA
+397 S

>member
-1 VKLLIGETLIQSAF
+1 MG
-15 SLLNMSLPLEGLR
+15 LPLQGLR

-96 EGQRIIRK
+96 EAQSIIRK
-104 LAIDSDIFV
+104 LVVDADIFV
-113 ESSRPGK
+113 ESSRPGQI
-120 MAQFNLDYSQVRKL
+120 ARFNLDYPKLRKL
-134 NKALVYASISSF
+134 NRALVYASISSF
-146 GQSGPYRDRLGY
+146 GQTGPYRDRLGY
-158 DLIAFAMSGIM
+158 DIIAFAMSGIM

-187 DIAAGHYAS
+187 DLAAGHYAS

-232 YYFATGKEPQR
+232 FYFATGKEPQR

-252 PYQTFRC
+252 PYQAFRC
-259 KDEDLVLAIG
+259 KDKDLVFAIG

-275 KFCRATGQERLLA
+275 TFCHATGLEKLLA

-293 TNPLRVKNRQLLI
+293 TNPSRVRNRRLLI

-318 KEWLRIIAQAKVPV
+318 KEWQRILAQARVPA

-346 VRTRRMIIRSKGGI
+346 VRNRRMIVRLKEDP
-360 PRLGSPMRFDRT
+360 PRLGSPMRFHKT
-372 KPKRTESAPQLGE
+372 KPRKTTPAPQLGQ
-385 HTTEILSEIGFS
+385 HTKEILAELGY
-397 SPGLKEFKAKHA
+397 PW

>member
-1 VKLLIGETLIQSAF
+1 MG
-15 SLLNMSLPLEGLR
+15 LPLQGLR

-55 EKPGTGD
+55 EKPDGGD

-87 SVVLDLKTR
+87 SVVLDLKKR
-96 EGQRIIRK
+96 EAQKIVRK
-104 LAIDSDIFV
+104 LVVDSDIFV
-113 ESSRPGK
+113 ESSRPGQ
-120 MAQFNLDYSQVRKL
+120 MSRFNLDYPKLRKI
-134 NKALVYASISSF
+134 NKALVYASISGF
-146 GQSGPYRDRLGY
+146 GQTGPYRDRLGY

-169 ASTGE
+169 ATTGE
-174 EGRPPI
+174 AGRPPI
-180 RMSVPVA
+180 RISVPVA

-223 VSWLTYLAS
+223 VSWLTYQAS
-232 YYFATGKEPQR
+232 YYFATGREPQR

-252 PYQTFRC
+252 PYEAFRC
-259 KDEDLVLAIG
+259 EDRDLVLAVG
-269 NDHQWT
+269 NDHQW
-275 KFCRATGQERLLA
+275 KNFCHVTGLERLIT

-293 TNPLRVKNRQLLI
+293 TNPARVKNRHLLI
-306 PVLERMFRRRKA
+306 PVLQQMFRRKKA
-318 KEWLRIIAQAKVPV
+318 KEWHRILVQAQVPA
-332 TPVFSIRDVVRDPQ
+332 TPVFNIRDVARDPQ
-346 VRTRRMIIRSKGGI
+346 IRNRRMIIRSDGDVSH
-360 PRLGSPMRFDRT
+360 LGSPMRFYET
-372 KPKRTESAPQLGE
+372 KPKRTASAPQLGQ
-385 HTTEILSEIGFS
+385 HTREILAE
-397 SPGLKEFKAKHA
+397 L